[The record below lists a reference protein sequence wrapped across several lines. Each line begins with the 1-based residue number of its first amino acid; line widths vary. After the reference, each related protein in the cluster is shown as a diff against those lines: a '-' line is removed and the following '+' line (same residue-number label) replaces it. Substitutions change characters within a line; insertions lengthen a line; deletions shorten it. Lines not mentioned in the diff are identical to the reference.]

1 MTAATVEASPTIA
14 RRPSWTKKVNMNV
27 TGIDKAEMKVVPL
40 FGGREDEMIPDPLAT
55 LLQETEE
62 IFLEEMKLERADRVM
77 VSETQFPDQS
87 MFTLDLQLGQLKDRI
102 GRMKFYLL
110 DLDDLLPK

>member
-1 MTAATVEASPTIA
+1 MTAATVEVSPS
-14 RRPSWTKKVNMNV
+14 RNWTKKASMNV
-27 TGIDKAEMKVVPL
+27 NGFEKTEMNVVPL
-40 FGGREDEMIPDPLAT
+40 FGGLQEENIPDPLET

-62 IFLEEMKLERADRVM
+62 ILIEEKKLVRSDRPI

-87 MFTLDLQLGQLKDRI
+87 MFTLDQQLGALKESI
-102 GRMKFYLL
+102 SRMKFYLL

>member
-1 MTAATVEASPTIA
+1 
-14 RRPSWTKKVNMNV
+14 MNV
-27 TGIDKAEMKVVPL
+27 NVIENEMKVVPL
-40 FGGREDEMIPDPLAT
+40 FGKLQEENIPDPLET

-62 IFLEEMKLERADRVM
+62 LLVVEEIKLELSHRLM
-77 VSETQFPDQS
+77 VSETQFPDQA
-87 MFTLDLQLGQLKDRI
+87 MFTLDQQLSHLKESI

>member
-1 MTAATVEASPTIA
+1 
-14 RRPSWTKKVNMNV
+14 MNV
-27 TGIDKAEMKVVPL
+27 NGIETAELNVVPL
-40 FGGREDEMIPDPLAT
+40 FRGGQEEVLPDPLET
-55 LLQETEE
+55 LIQETETLLTEE
-62 IFLEEMKLERADRVM
+62 IKVESHDRIL

-87 MFTLDLQLGQLKDRI
+87 MFILDQQLSALKDSL